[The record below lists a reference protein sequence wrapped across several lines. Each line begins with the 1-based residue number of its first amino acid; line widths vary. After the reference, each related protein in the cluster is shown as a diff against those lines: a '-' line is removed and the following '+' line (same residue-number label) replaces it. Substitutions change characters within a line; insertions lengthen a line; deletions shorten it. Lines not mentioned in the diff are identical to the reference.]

1 MLIDQIN
8 LNLIRI
14 FEVVY
19 RTKSMTKAASELY
32 MTQSGV
38 SQNIKNLEEILDV
51 VLFDRIKQRTVPT
64 QKAHDLYQSVSKHL
78 YGIEEGLV
86 ELKEEERTLKGNISI
101 GLPIEYGNNVVLPL
115 LTKWGKGHPG
125 INFKIKYGHA
135 TAVNQ
140 ALLEGEL
147 DLAIVDAYGMD
158 KQIQLRKI
166 GEEIL
171 SLCSSK
177 SYVNKIGPVKNNM
190 KFFEKLDYIDY
201 VEDAPILRQWFRH
214 HFDVPNFSPRIRASL
229 MNVQGMSRM
238 IVEGMGV
245 GILPNH
251 VLEKLQKQGEKIH
264 LFKGSDQPLQNSIS
278 LATLKGRTGSPVLNE
293 TIKYL
298 IHSLN

>member
-14 FEVVY
+14 FQVVY
-19 RTKSMTKAASELY
+19 RTKSMTKASSELF

-64 QKAHDLYQSVSKHL
+64 QKAHDLYNSVSKHL

-86 ELKEEERTLKGNISI
+86 ELKEEERTLKGNVSI
-101 GLPIEYGNNVVLPL
+101 GLPIEYGNNVILPL

-147 DLAIVDAYGMD
+147 DLAIVDSYGMD
-158 KQIQLRKI
+158 KQIQLNKI
-166 GEEIL
+166 GDEIL

-177 SYVNKIGPVKNNM
+177 SYVNKIGPVKNDM

-201 VEDAPILRQWFRH
+201 VEDAPILRQWFKH
-214 HFDVPNFSPRIRASL
+214 HFGVPNFSPHIRASL
-229 MNVQGMSRM
+229 MNVQGMSKM

-251 VLEKLQKQGEKIH
+251 VVEKLKKQGEKIH
-264 LFKGSDQPLQNSIS
+264 IFKGSEEPLNNSIS
-278 LATLKGRTGSPVLNE
+278 LATLKGRTGFPVLNE

-298 IHSLN
+298 VNSLN

>member
-1 MLIDQIN
+1 MIIDQIN
-8 LNLIRI
+8 LNLIRV

-19 RTKSMTKAASELY
+19 RTKSMTKAAGELF

-64 QKAHDLYQSVSKHL
+64 YKAQELYKSISHHL
-78 YGIEEGLV
+78 SGIEEGLV
-86 ELKEEERTLKGNISI
+86 ELKEEQRTLKGNISI
-101 GLPIEYGNNVVLPL
+101 GLPIEYGNNVILPL

-147 DLAIVDAYGMD
+147 DLAIVDSFGMD
-158 KQIQLRKI
+158 KQIKLERI
-166 GEEIL
+166 GDEIL

-177 SYVNKIGPVKNNM
+177 SYINKVSPIKNNM
-190 KFFEKLDYIDY
+190 KFYEKLDYIDY
-201 VEDAPILRQWFRH
+201 VEDAPILRQWFNH
-214 HFDVPNFSPRIRASL
+214 HFGVKNFAPKIRASL
-229 MNVQGMSRM
+229 MNVQGMSKM
-238 IVEGMGV
+238 IVEGMGI

-251 VLEKLQKQGEKIH
+251 VVEKLKEQGEKIH
-264 LFKGSDQPLQNSIS
+264 IFKGSDSPLHNAIS
-278 LATLKGRTGSPVLNE
+278 LARLEGRTGSPVLEE
-293 TIKYL
+293 TISYL
-298 IHSLN
+298 VHSLR

>member
-1 MLIDQIN
+1 MLIDQLN

-19 RTKSMTKAASELY
+19 RTKSMTKAAAELY

-38 SQNIKNLEEILDV
+38 SQNIKNLEEIIDV

-64 QKAHDLYQSVSKHL
+64 QKAHELYNSVAKHL

-101 GLPIEYGNNVVLPL
+101 GLPIEYGNNVILPL

-125 INFKIKYGHA
+125 INFKIRYGHA

-147 DLAIVDAYGMD
+147 DLAIVDAFGMD
-158 KQIQLRKI
+158 KQIQLTKI
-166 GEEIL
+166 GQEIL

-190 KFFEKLDYIDY
+190 KFFEKLEYIDY
-201 VEDAPILRQWFRH
+201 VEDAPILKQWFRH
-214 HFDVPNFSPRIRASL
+214 HFGVPSFTPHIRASL
-229 MNVQGMSRM
+229 MNVQGMSKM
-238 IVEGMGV
+238 IVEGLGV

-251 VLEKLQKQGEKIH
+251 VVEKLVNQGEKIH
-264 LFKGSDQPLQNSIS
+264 LFEGSNKPLNNTIS

-298 IHSLN
+298 VNSLN